1 MRFIKYFILLIITI
15 ILLANCKLIDG
26 WTQFEV
32 DYSSTVTLPQ
42 DLDINKSEDV
52 FPSEIEANLKA
63 KVEGEGSSM
72 DKIESV
78 ELTDL
83 KLKITSPTG
92 KDFQFLSS
100 VALYMDAEGLEE
112 IKVAWLDDV
121 PDTIGDAMDLKT
133 SSKDLTDYLVE
144 EVITL
149 RLNTVLNEGISQ
161 DYQIGIDVTFLVD
174 AKVLGI

>member
-1 MRFIKYFILLIITI
+1 MKYLKLIIIPVFFT
-15 ILLANCKLIDG
+15 LHLTNCKLIDG

-52 FPSEIEANLKA
+52 YPSEIEANLKG
-63 KVEGEGSSM
+63 KVENEGSSL

-83 KLKITSPTG
+83 ILKITSPIG
-92 KDFQFLSS
+92 KNFQFLNS
-100 VALYMDAEGLEE
+100 VALYMNAEGLDE
-112 IKVAWLDDV
+112 IKVAWKDEV
-121 PDTIGDAMDLKT
+121 SVTVGDALSLST
-133 SSKDLTDYLVE
+133 SSADLTDYLVK
-144 EVITL
+144 EVVTL
-149 RLNTVLNEGISQ
+149 RLNTVLNQGITQ

-174 AKVLGI
+174 AKILGI

>member
-1 MRFIKYFILLIITI
+1 MKYLKLIIIPVLFTILLT
-15 ILLANCKLIDG
+15 NCKLIDG

-52 FPSEIEANLKA
+52 YPSAIEANLKA
-63 KVEGEGSSM
+63 KVENEGSSM

-83 KLKITSPTG
+83 NLKITSPSG
-92 KDFQFLSS
+92 KDFKFLNS

-121 PDTIGDAMDLKT
+121 PATIGDALSLST
-133 SSKDLTDYLVE
+133 SSADLTDYLVKE
-144 EVITL
+144 IVTL
-149 RLNTVLNEGISQ
+149 RLNTILNQGISQ

-174 AKVLGI
+174 AKILGI